1 MDLILPIAGRSS
13 RYPGLRPKW
22 SLTMPTGRMM
32 FEEVMR
38 NLTQCHFQKK
48 YVVCV
53 EEQVKS
59 FTDLSVVQEIVR
71 EADAMLLVLPNHT
84 NSQAETIKAALQIE
98 PACGSEGFFIKDCDN
113 LFDFTLPKVKN
124 FVSVQNLHEVGRT
137 NAANKSYVRLD
148 EFGRVVSIEEKRIIS
163 DLFCSGG
170 YAFESRQT
178 FIQAYNKITAA
189 TDVDEEIYISHVIH
203 QCLLDG
209 IDFYSQ
215 PISNYVDLGTHSEYL
230 EFTQSHQVIFCDID
244 GVLLKN
250 GGRMHPNGWE
260 TPVIE
265 SNVEHLKKLQTDQGV
280 SIYLTTSRN
289 KVAADYAVRLLSKS
303 GLVISGILHSL
314 PHGKRI
320 LINDFSPTNPFPSAI
335 SINLNRDS
343 NDLDRYLR

>member
-13 RYPGLRPKW
+13 RYPGMRPKW
-22 SLTMPTGRMM
+22 SLTMPSGLMM

-38 NLTQCHFQKK
+38 NLGTCHFQRKF
-48 YVVCV
+48 VVCV
-53 EEQVKS
+53 EEQIKA
-59 FTDLSVVQEIVR
+59 FTDMSIIQKIVR
-71 EADAMLLVLPNHT
+71 EADATLLVLPNHT
-84 NSQAETIKAALQIE
+84 KSQAETINAALELE
-98 PACGSEGFFIKDCDN
+98 PECGSEGFFIKDCDN

-124 FVSVQNLHEVGRT
+124 FVAVQNLHVVGRT
-137 NAANKSYVRLD
+137 NASSKSYVRLD
-148 EFGRVVSIEEKRIIS
+148 EFGRIVSIEEKRIIS

-170 YAFESRQT
+170 YAFEDRET
-178 FIQAYNKITAA
+178 FIQSYNKLTAA
-189 TDVDEEIYISHVIH
+189 MDIDDEIYISHVIH

-215 PISNYVDLGTHSEYL
+215 TVNNYVDLGTHHEYL

-260 TPVIE
+260 TTVIE
-265 SNVEHLKKLQTDQGV
+265 KNVEHLKKLQIDQGV

-289 KVAADYAVRLLSKS
+289 EIAADYALNLLSKS

-314 PHGKRI
+314 PHGKRV
-320 LINDFSPTNPFPSAI
+320 LINDFSPTNPFPSALA
-335 SINLNRDS
+335 INLNRDS
-343 NDLDRYLR
+343 NDLDKYLR